1 MVSRRLL
8 KIAQAIREVVS
19 NAIVMDLHDPRIENA
34 TVTYVEVSGDMR
46 RARVHVSVMGD
57 EKKQKR
63 CIHGL
68 QHAAGFLQRKIG
80 NRIDTRYT
88 PRLEFT
94 LDEGIQHSLEI
105 QQLLGELLPDRKD
118 QDLDP
123 VTQPDD
129 DYRQQRQEENN

>member
-19 NAIVMDLHDPRIENA
+19 TAIVMDLQDPRIENA

-46 RARVHVSVMGD
+46 QARVHVSVMGD
-57 EKKQKR
+57 EKRQRR
-63 CIHGL
+63 CLHGL
-68 QHAAGFLQRKIG
+68 QHAAGFLQRKIA

-94 LDEGIQHSLEI
+94 LDEGVQQALEI
-105 QQLLGELLPDRKD
+105 QKLLGELLPDED
-118 QDLDP
+118 EQALDRMG
-123 VTQPDD
+123 QGDK
-129 DYRQQRQEENN
+129 E

>member
-8 KIAQAIREVVS
+8 KVAQAIREVVS
-19 NAIVMDLHDPRIENA
+19 NSIVMDLHDPRIENV
-34 TVTYVEVSGDMR
+34 TVTYVEVSGDLR

-88 PRLEFT
+88 PRLEFI
-94 LDEGIQHSLEI
+94 LDEGIRHSLEI
-105 QQLLGELLPDRKD
+105 QQLLGELLPDREE
-118 QDLDP
+118 QELDP
-123 VTQPDD
+123 VTQPED
-129 DYRQQRQEENN
+129 E

>member
-19 NAIVMDLHDPRIENA
+19 NAIVMDLQDPRIENA

-105 QQLLGELLPDRKD
+105 QQLLGELLPDREK
-118 QDLDP
+118 QELDP
-123 VTQPDD
+123 VSQPDD
-129 DYRQQRQEENN
+129 D